1 MNCRGIGI
9 FLCAAAV
16 LCGCSM
22 QKDHAKE
29 ENIRLEILAKID
41 MLKDTNGLHIEDSQ
55 RISSTQQYFKDE
67 IIMDEKR
74 NHDTDAIQMNIAFHN
89 KELKQYQVRI
99 HPDTGE
105 SGRIDTVL
113 QLKNDMLH
121 VYIVNVDNT
130 YEKMQETPVTSKDK
144 EIFYPLCF
152 FRNIEKRRRITSAIR
167 SRSRMEPRYIQ

>member
-9 FLCAAAV
+9 LLCAAAV
-16 LCGCSM
+16 LCGCIM

-41 MLKDTNGLHIEDSQ
+41 MLKDIEDSQ
-55 RISSTQQYFKDE
+55 RISSTQRYFKDE

-99 HPDTGE
+99 H
-105 SGRIDTVL
+105 RIP
-113 QLKNDMLH
+113 
-121 VYIVNVDNT
+121 VN
-130 YEKMQETPVTSKDK
+130 
-144 EIFYPLCF
+144 L
-152 FRNIEKRRRITSAIR
+152 AG
-167 SRSRMEPRYIQ
+167 